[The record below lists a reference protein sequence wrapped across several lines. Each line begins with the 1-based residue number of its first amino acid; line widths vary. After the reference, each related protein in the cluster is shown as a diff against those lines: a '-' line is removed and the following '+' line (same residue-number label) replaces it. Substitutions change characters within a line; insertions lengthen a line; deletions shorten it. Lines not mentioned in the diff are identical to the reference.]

1 MVWSNNLSHPF
12 SYQTTFLGLVL
23 LLLLSSGCKSKKLL
37 QTEDLSEA
45 EIIKKFRTPIDYN
58 FFDGKAKVS
67 ISSSA
72 YPSQKGNLYLR
83 GQKDSVIWAAVKKLG
98 VEGGRIQID
107 HQTATILNRL
117 EKTYQQFSLDT
128 LSTLFGVTGD
138 LDYLQAMMFGM
149 PPKLDSQELWDVSSD
164 KKSIHISSMAQ
175 NVLHQ
180 FTLSK
185 ATGFVTSGKFRV
197 KFAGDGEWLYD
208 DYREVKPGIFLP
220 YYRKYDIYVS
230 EDEYLSLDIKFT
242 EITLD
247 EPKAL
252 PFSVPSRYTRL
263 P

>member
-1 MVWSNNLSHPF
+1 MSD
-12 SYQTTFLGLVL
+12 QTSLLGLVL
-23 LLLLSSGCKSKKLL
+23 LLLLGSSCKSKKLL
-37 QTEDLSEA
+37 QTEALSEA
-45 EIIKKFRTPIDYN
+45 EVIERFRTPTAYD
-58 FFDGKAKVS
+58 FFNGKAKVS

-83 GQKDSVIWAAVKKLG
+83 GKKDSVLWAAVKKIG

-107 HQTATILNRL
+107 QQTITILNRL
-117 EKTYQQFSLDT
+117 EKTYQQFELDT
-128 LSTLFGVTGD
+128 LSSLFGVSGD
-138 LDYLQAMMFGM
+138 LDYLQDMMFGM
-149 PPKLDSQELWDVSSD
+149 TPKLDSLELWDVISD
-164 KKSIHISSMAQ
+164 KHSVHISSMTQ

-180 FTLSK
+180 FTVSK
-185 ATGFVTSGKFRV
+185 SSGFVTGGKFRV

-208 DYREVKPGIFLP
+208 DYREVKPGVFLP

-230 EDEYLSLDIKFT
+230 EDEYLSLDIKFS

-247 EPKAL
+247 EPKTL